1 MAKAES
7 LTNYCSHPSFTQ
19 VRRASVKSFGSSV
32 ISSHLQLGHL
42 DTWTLGRSLG
52 RLSMYRSIHLAYL
65 YVSVCIYIWYIY
77 IYMKNPCVH
86 IISDMYTRNTSNIHE
101 NIKSQSPLFVL
112 GSGTPPPARSCS
124 NVEVAVPHPPM
135 G

>member
-1 MAKAES
+1 
-7 LTNYCSHPSFTQ
+7 
-19 VRRASVKSFGSSV
+19 
-32 ISSHLQLGHL
+32 
-42 DTWTLGRSLG
+42 
-52 RLSMYRSIHLAYL
+52 
-65 YVSVCIYIWYIY
+65 
-77 IYMKNPCVH
+77 MKNPCVH
-86 IISDMYTRNTSNIHE
+86 IISDMYTRNTLNIHE